1 MTKLKALFA
10 AVAMLAVSGLLV
22 PSASAHTAMIRASPD
37 RDAVAGGTI
46 AFIDLEFLDPVSDVA
61 VTVTYN
67 GVPVAGQT
75 PVNAG
80 ELITYY
86 LDQPLTQPGRYQVN
100 YEMISFDSDFTT
112 GGFFFTF
119 DPEAEEAVR
128 ILEATG
134 EGGLSTA
141 TTLALSG
148 FGLVVLIGL
157 LALFVSRVDSRRR
170 EQLLEATAD
179 FGHDEYDAEDYW

>member
-1 MTKLKALFA
+1 MTRLKAIVAAA
-10 AVAMLAVSGLLV
+10 AVLGVLALLV
-22 PSASAHTAMIRASPD
+22 PSASAHTAMLRASPD
-37 RDAVAGGTI
+37 RDAIAGGTI
-46 AFIDLEFLDPVSDVA
+46 AFIDLEFLDPVTEVS

-80 ELITYY
+80 ELITYT

-119 DPEAEEAVR
+119 DPEAEEAAR

-134 EGGLSTA
+134 EGGLSTT
-141 TTLALSG
+141 TTLVVSG
-148 FGLVVLIGL
+148 FGLTLLVGL
-157 LALFVSRVDSRRR
+157 LALFVWRLENRRQ
-170 EQLLEATAD
+170 EQLTEASAD
-179 FGHDEYDAEDYW
+179 LGYDEYGAEDYW